1 VKTSLCS
8 GEPVIDRARSQANN
22 VFLMSLNRLLRAA
35 PLSSLRSLLIGG
47 LLAAQCW
54 AAETGK
60 LNEHL
65 EALRPYLG
73 RTWRGEMKNST
84 PEKPVVDVARWER
97 ALNGQA
103 IRVLHSINAGE
114 YGGESLIFWSEEKKS
129 LAYHYFTTGGFQ
141 TEGVA
146 TLEGGKLVSIE
157 KVKGSKTGITEV
169 KAIHEL
175 RPDGSMVSSAQ
186 YFKEGQWVPGHAAT
200 YREDP
205 KAEVVFR

>member
-1 VKTSLCS
+1 MN
-8 GEPVIDRARSQANN
+8 RA
-22 VFLMSLNRLLRAA
+22 LPAA
-35 PLSSLRSLLIGG
+35 PARAFQFLCAVG
-47 LLAAQCW
+47 LLALQCW

-65 EALRPYLG
+65 EGLRPFLG
-73 RTWRGEMKNST
+73 RTWRGEMKSST
-84 PEKPVVDVARWER
+84 PEKPVVDVSRWER

-129 LAYHYFTTGGFQ
+129 LVYHYFTTAGFQ
-141 TEGVA
+141 TEGIA
-146 TLEGGKLVSIE
+146 TLEGGKLISVE

-169 KAIHEL
+169 KAIQEL
-175 RPDGSMVSSAQ
+175 RTDGSMVSSAE
-186 YFKEGQWVPGHAAT
+186 YFKEGRWVPGHAAT

-205 KAEVVFR
+205 KADVVFR